1 MAERFA
7 GCSAESGRES
17 MLAEVLAGLL
27 AVLDWQVLA
36 FLCAGV
42 CMGAVF
48 GALPGL
54 TATMGVAVLT
64 PLTFWVSPE
73 QGLAMLLGI
82 YCGAI
87 PAGGIPAILINVP
100 GTPASIATS
109 WDGYALTRKGQAG
122 LALGINALASV
133 TGQLASIL
141 FLSFLAFPIARF
153 ALQFG
158 PAEYFGLALLGISL
172 MAGVSGRHVLKGM
185 LSGMLGLSLALVGLD
200 PMTAYPRYT
209 FGLSEFLDGISFIPV
224 MIGLFGLAEVLV
236 QVSERRAGIRS
247 PAAMI
252 GRVIPSASECKS
264 MLGATF
270 SGATV
275 GTMVGAI
282 PAAGGDIG
290 SVIAWEQA
298 RRTSPDKAKF
308 GKGSLR
314 GLAASCAA
322 CNGAIGGAM
331 TTMLT
336 LGIPGDAVSA
346 VLIGALLIHG
356 IQPGPLLF
364 ANRQSFV
371 FSIVFLMAFASL
383 LIMAVGILGARPLA
397 RILRVPAPWLWAG
410 IVLFGSVGA
419 YALNNAVADLWAMF
433 AAGIVGFLFRKAQI
447 PLGPLVLG
455 LILGPM
461 MESNL
466 RRALILSRGDWTGM
480 LARPILLLFL
490 VGTVLALLWPLIQ
503 RWRTTRVSGNQDAS
517 PDA

>member
-1 MAERFA
+1 MGSE
-7 GCSAESGRES
+7 
-17 MLAEVLAGLL
+17 LLAGLA
-27 AVLDWQVLA
+27 AVLDWGVLG
-36 FLCAGV
+36 FLTAGV
-42 CMGAVF
+42 ALGAIF

-64 PLTFWVSPE
+64 PLTFWVSAE

-100 GTPASIATS
+100 GTPASIASS
-109 WDGYALTRKGQAG
+109 WDGYPLARQGRAG
-122 LALGINALASV
+122 LALGINALMSAV
-133 TGQLASIL
+133 GQLTSIL
-141 FLSFLAFPIARF
+141 FLALLAFPIAGF

-158 PAEYFGLALLGISL
+158 PAEYFGLALFGISM
-172 MAGVSGRHVLKGM
+172 MAGISRDRVLKG
-185 LSGMLGLSLALVGLD
+185 LLAGTLGLALALVGLD
-200 PMTAYPRYT
+200 PMTAYPRYA
-209 FGLSEFLDGISFIPV
+209 FGMSEFLDGISFVPV

-236 QVSERRAGIRS
+236 QISERHSIRGLTD
-247 PAAMI
+247 AAL
-252 GRVIPSASECKS
+252 GRILPRREEWKRMLPS
-264 MLGATF
+264 ML
-270 SGATV
+270 SGAGL
-275 GTMVGAI
+275 GTIVGAI
-282 PAAGGDIG
+282 PASGGDIG

-298 RRTSPDKAKF
+298 RRMAPDKEEF

-346 VLIGALLIHG
+346 ILIGALLIHG

-364 ANRQSFV
+364 QNHRAFV
-371 FSIVFLMAFASL
+371 FSIVFLLIFASL
-383 LIMAVGILGARPLA
+383 AIMLIGLVGAKPLAGIL
-397 RILRVPAPWLWAG
+397 RIPAPWLWAG
-410 IVLFGSVGA
+410 IVLFGTVGA
-419 YALNNAVADLWAMF
+419 YALNNAVVDIWVMF

-461 MESNL
+461 MEANL
-466 RRALILSRGDWTGM
+466 RRALIIGRGDWTGI
-480 LARPILLLFL
+480 LTRPIPLFFL
-490 VGTVLALLWPLIQ
+490 TAAVILPILPAVRAK
-503 RWRTTRVSGNQDAS
+503 WRKRRS
-517 PDA
+517 

>member
-1 MAERFA
+1 MITE
-7 GCSAESGRES
+7 
-17 MLAEVLAGLL
+17 LL
-27 AVLDWQVLA
+27 TGVAAVLDWQVLV
-36 FLCAGV
+36 FLAAGV
-42 CMGAVF
+42 SLGAVF

-64 PLTFWVSPE
+64 PLTFWVTAE

-122 LALGINALASV
+122 LALGVNALASTV
-133 TGQLASIL
+133 GQLASIL
-141 FLSFLAFPIARF
+141 FLAFLAFPIATF

-172 MAGVSGRHVLKGM
+172 MAGVSGQHVLKGM
-185 LSGMLGLSLALVGLD
+185 LAGMLGLALALVGLD

-209 FGLSEFLDGISFIPV
+209 FGMSEFLDGISFVPV

-236 QVSERRAGIRS
+236 QISDRNEVRVRAS
-247 PAAMI
+247 AVI
-252 GRVIPSASECKS
+252 GRILPSTYEAKS
-264 MLGATF
+264 MIGATF

-298 RRTSPDKAKF
+298 RRASRDKASF

-314 GLAASCAA
+314 GLAASCSA
-322 CNGAIGGAM
+322 CNAAIGGAM

-346 VLIGALLIHG
+346 ILIGALLIHG

-364 ANRQSFV
+364 ANQQSFV
-371 FSIVFLMAFASL
+371 FSIVFLLVLASL
-383 LIMAVGILGARPLA
+383 LIMAVGLLGARPLA
-397 RILRVPAPWLWAG
+397 RILNIPSPWLWAG
-410 IVLFGSVGA
+410 IVLFGTVGA
-419 YALNNAVADLWAMF
+419 YALNNAVVDVWAMYT
-433 AAGIVGFLFRKAQI
+433 AGLVGFLFRKAHI

-466 RRALILSRGDWTGM
+466 RRALILTRGDW
-480 LARPILLLFL
+480 LNLLSRPILLCFL
-490 VGTVLALLWPLIQ
+490 SAALLSLLWPLIRA
-503 RWRTTRVSGNQDAS
+503 RWTAVKAGPHTT
-517 PDA
+517 

>member
-1 MAERFA
+1 MGSE
-7 GCSAESGRES
+7 
-17 MLAEVLAGLL
+17 LLTGLT
-27 AVLDWQVLA
+27 AVLDWEVLG
-36 FLCAGV
+36 FLTFGV
-42 CMGAVF
+42 TLGAIF

-64 PLTFWVSPE
+64 PLTFWISAE

-109 WDGYALTRKGQAG
+109 WDGYAMARKGQAG
-122 LALGINALASV
+122 LALGINALMSTV
-133 TGQLASIL
+133 GQLTSIL
-141 FLSFLAFPIARF
+141 FLALLAFPIAGF
-153 ALQFG
+153 ALKFG
-158 PAEYFGLALLGISL
+158 PAEYFGLALFGISL
-172 MAGVSGRHVLKGM
+172 MAGISRDQVLKG
-185 LSGMLGLSLALVGLD
+185 LLAGTLGLALALVGLD

-209 FGLSEFLDGISFIPV
+209 FGMSEFLDGISFVPV
-224 MIGLFGLAEVLV
+224 MIGLFGLAEALV
-236 QVSERRAGIRS
+236 QISERHSIRELPAGVL
-247 PAAMI
+247 
-252 GRVIPSASECKS
+252 GRILPCLNEWKKMLPS
-264 MLGATF
+264 MM
-270 SGATV
+270 SGAGL
-275 GTMVGAI
+275 GTIVGAI

-298 RRTSPDKAKF
+298 RRISPGKEEF

-346 VLIGALLIHG
+346 ILIGALLIHG

-364 ANRQSFV
+364 QNNQAFV
-371 FSIVFLMAFASL
+371 FSIVFLLVFASL
-383 LIMAVGILGARPLA
+383 LIMLIGLLGARPLA
-397 RILRVPAPWLWAG
+397 GILRIPSPWLWAG
-410 IVLFGSVGA
+410 IVLFGTVGA
-419 YALNNAVADLWAMF
+419 YALNNAVVDVWVMF
-433 AAGIVGFLFRKAQI
+433 AAGIAGFLFRKARI

-461 MESNL
+461 MEANL
-466 RRALILSRGDWTGM
+466 RRALIIGRGDWIGILT
-480 LARPILLLFL
+480 RPILLFFL
-490 VGTVLALLWPLIQ
+490 TAAVLLPVLPLI
-503 RWRTTRVSGNQDAS
+503 RSKLFMRKE
-517 PDA
+517 

>member
-1 MAERFA
+1 M
-7 GCSAESGRES
+7 
-17 MLAEVLAGLL
+17 AGLA
-27 AVLDWQVLA
+27 AVLDWQVLG
-36 FLCAGV
+36 FLAVGV
-42 CMGAVF
+42 SLGAVF
-48 GALPGL
+48 GSLPGL

-64 PLTFWVSPE
+64 PLTFWVSAE

-109 WDGYALTRKGQAG
+109 WDGYAMTRKGQAG
-122 LALGINALASV
+122 LALGINALASAV
-133 TGQLASIL
+133 GQLTSIL
-141 FLSFLAFPIARF
+141 FLAFLAFPIASF

-172 MAGVSGRHVLKGM
+172 MAGVSGRYVLKGM
-185 LSGMLGLSLALVGLD
+185 LAGTLGLALALVGLD

-209 FGLSEFLDGISFIPV
+209 FGMSEFLDGISFVPV
-224 MIGLFGLAEVLV
+224 MIGLFGLGEVLV
-236 QVSERRAGIRS
+236 QISERHETKKAVS
-247 PAAMI
+247 AVI
-252 GRVIPSASECKS
+252 GRILPSASEVRT
-264 MLGATF
+264 MAGATF

-298 RRTSPDKAKF
+298 RRASKDKQAF

-322 CNGAIGGAM
+322 CNAAIGGAM

-346 VLIGALLIHG
+346 ILIGALLIHG

-364 ANRQSFV
+364 ANQQSFV
-371 FSIVFLMAFASL
+371 FSIVFLLVFASL
-383 LIMAVGILGARPLA
+383 LIMAIGMLDAKPLA
-397 RILRVPAPWLWAG
+397 RILNIPAPWLWTG
-410 IVLFGSVGA
+410 IVLFGTVGS
-419 YALNNAVADLWAMF
+419 YALNNAVVDVWAMY
-433 AAGIVGFLFRKAQI
+433 AAGVAGFLFRKTRI

-466 RRALILSRGDWTGM
+466 RRALILSRGDWLGLLT
-480 LARPILLLFL
+480 RPILVVFL
-490 VGTVLALLWPLIQ
+490 AATVLSLVWPLIRARRAGQ
-503 RWRTTRVSGNQDAS
+503 SPNPEAAS
-517 PDA
+517 NA

>member
-1 MAERFA
+1 MIAEI
-7 GCSAESGRES
+7 
-17 MLAEVLAGLL
+17 LAGLS
-27 AVLDWQVLA
+27 AVLQWQVLG
-36 FLCAGV
+36 FLTIGV
-42 CMGAVF
+42 SLGAVF

-64 PLTFWVSPE
+64 PLTFWVSAE

-109 WDGYALTRKGQAG
+109 WDGYALTRQGKAG
-122 LALGINALASV
+122 MALGVNALASAV
-133 TGQLASIL
+133 GQLTSIV
-141 FLSFLAFPIARF
+141 FLAFLAFPIASF

-172 MAGVSGRHVLKGM
+172 MAGVSGGHMLKGM
-185 LSGMLGLSLALVGLD
+185 LAGMLGLALALVGLD

-209 FGLSEFLDGISFIPV
+209 FGLSEFLDGISFVPV
-224 MIGLFGLAEVLV
+224 MIGLFGLGEVLV
-236 QVSERRAGIRS
+236 QISDRHSGPVAA
-247 PAAMI
+247 PALI
-252 GRVIPSASECKS
+252 GRILPKVADAKR
-264 MLGATF
+264 MATATF
-270 SGATV
+270 SGAAV
-275 GTMVGAI
+275 GTLVGAI

-298 RRTSPDKAKF
+298 RRTSPDRENF
-308 GKGSLR
+308 GKGSLL
-314 GLAASCAA
+314 GLAASCSA
-322 CNGAIGGAM
+322 CNAAIGGAM

-346 VLIGALLIHG
+346 ILIGALLIHG

-364 ANRQSFV
+364 ANNQSFV
-371 FSIVFLMAFASL
+371 FSIVFLLVFAAV
-383 LIMAVGILGARPLA
+383 LIMVIGLLGAKPLA
-397 RILRVPAPWLWAG
+397 KVLSIPPAWLWAG
-410 IVLFGSVGA
+410 IILFGTVGS
-419 YALNNAVADLWAMF
+419 YALNNAVADVWAMF
-433 AAGIVGFLFRKAQI
+433 AAGVVGFLFRKGQI

-466 RRALILSRGDWTGM
+466 RRALILSRGDWSAM
-480 LARPILLLFL
+480 LARPIMVVFL
-490 VGTVLALLWPLIQ
+490 AAAILSLVWPLVRARRASFKRNHGTV
-503 RWRTTRVSGNQDAS
+503 SDA
-517 PDA
+517 

>member
-1 MAERFA
+1 MSEILT
-7 GCSAESGRES
+7 G
-17 MLAEVLAGLL
+17 LA
-27 AVLDWQVLA
+27 AVLDLQVLG
-36 FLCAGV
+36 FLAVGV
-42 CMGAVF
+42 SLGAVF
-48 GALPGL
+48 GSLPGL
-54 TATMGVAVLT
+54 TAAMGVAVLT
-64 PLTFWVSPE
+64 PLTFWVSAE

-100 GTPASIATS
+100 GTPASIATT
-109 WDGYALTRKGQAG
+109 WDGYPLTRKGKAG
-122 LALGINALASV
+122 LALGINAFASAA
-133 TGQLASIL
+133 GQLTSIL
-141 FLSFLAFPIARF
+141 FLAFLAFPIASF
-153 ALQFG
+153 ALRFG

-185 LSGMLGLSLALVGLD
+185 LSGSLGLAVALVGLD

-209 FGLSEFLDGISFIPV
+209 FGMSEFLDGISFIPV

-236 QVSERRAGIRS
+236 QISDRH
-247 PAAMI
+247 AAKAVASGAI
-252 GRVIPSASECKS
+252 GRIVPKAAEAKR

-270 SGATV
+270 SGAAV

-298 RRTSPDKAKF
+298 RKTSASSDRF

-314 GLAASCAA
+314 GLATSCAA
-322 CNGAIGGAM
+322 CNAAIGGAM

-346 VLIGALLIHG
+346 ILIGALLIHG

-364 ANRQSFV
+364 ANNQSFV
-371 FSIVFLMAFASL
+371 FSLVFLLIFASL
-383 LIMAVGILGARPLA
+383 LITAIGILGAKPLA
-397 RILRVPAPWLWAG
+397 RILNVPAPWLWMG
-410 IVLFGSVGA
+410 IVLFGTIGA
-419 YALNNAVADLWAMF
+419 FALNNAVVDVWAMYV
-433 AAGIVGFLFRKAQI
+433 AGIAGFLFRRANI

-466 RRALILSRGDWTGM
+466 RRALILSRGDWLSM
-480 LARPILLLFL
+480 LSRPILLVFL
-490 VGTVLALLWPLIQ
+490 AATVLSLFWPLI
-503 RWRTTRVSGNQDAS
+503 RARRKASKRNHGPALDA
-517 PDA
+517 